1 MDTLT
6 RLKQLMKQKK
16 MSTYKLAQESGLP
29 LSTITSLFRKGNCPT
44 IPTLETLCS
53 GLGISLSEFFYY
65 EPGDEIPND
74 EETKQLLAKWN
85 MLSLMEKKVIFDVI
99 NIVIDDENSK
109 ENL

>member
-1 MDTLT
+1 M
-6 RLKQLMKQKK
+6 
-16 MSTYKLAQESGLP
+16 
-29 LSTITSLFRKGNCPT
+29 
-44 IPTLETLCS
+44 
-53 GLGISLSEFFYY
+53 GISLSEFFY

>member
-44 IPTLETLCS
+44 
-53 GLGISLSEFFYY
+53 
-65 EPGDEIPND
+65 
-74 EETKQLLAKWN
+74 KQLLAKWN

>member
-44 IPTLETLCS
+44 IPTLEGLCA
-53 GLGISLSEFFYY
+53 GLGISLSEFFY

-85 MLSLMEKKVIFDVI
+85 LMLSTLLLMMKIQKKTSNHSDRGSF
-99 NIVIDDENSK
+99 
-109 ENL
+109 LY

>member
-44 IPTLETLCS
+44 IPTLEGLCA
-53 GLGISLSEFFYY
+53 GLGISLSEFFY
-65 EPGDEIPND
+65 EPGD
-74 EETKQLLAKWN
+74 ETKQLLAKWN